1 MPSAKVLIVG
11 GGFSGLGLGYKLK
24 QLGIDDFMILE
35 RAADVGG
42 VWNLNTYPG
51 CNCDV
56 PSHLYSFSFA
66 PNPEWTSTYSPQ
78 PEIRAYLQGCV
89 DRFGLR
95 GNLRTGVVVTGAA
108 WNDAEQRWEVDTSE
122 GQWRA
127 QVLVSAM
134 GPLTEPRLPDVP
146 GIETFT
152 GKIMHSSRWD
162 HDYDLAGK
170 RVASI
175 GTGASAIQ
183 YVPRIAD
190 QVEQLFVFQR
200 SAPWIIAH
208 DKRPI
213 TDDERERF
221 RRHPAAQRRERKKT
235 YLSRE
240 ILVLGFV
247 KQPRIMRLVEGMSR
261 KHLERQVADPQ
272 LRSLLMP
279 EFTIGC
285 KRIVPSNEWYPALQK
300 PNVSLV
306 PKALAEIRAGTVV
319 DSDGAEREV
328 DAIIFGTGFHVS
340 DVPFADR
347 VRGRD
352 GRTLA
357 EVWQGSPRAYL
368 GTAVP
373 GFPNYFMFLGPNTGL
388 GHSSMIYMIESQIEH
403 VSRAV
408 RELDRQA
415 ATTIEVNQAA
425 HDRYNE
431 VVDRKMATT
440 VWQLGGCTSYYQDA
454 TGRNAALWPDWT
466 FSFRRKAKRWKPDAY
481 VITGEHVAGSAVDWI
496 GQR

>member
-1 MPSAKVLIVG
+1 MPSARVLIVG
-11 GGFSGLGLGYKLK
+11 SGFSGLGLGYKLK
-24 QLGIDDFMILE
+24 QLGIDDFVILE

-95 GNLRTGVVVTGAA
+95 GNLRTGVEVTGAA

-221 RRHPAAQRRERKKT
+221 RRHPAAQRRERNKT
-235 YLSRE
+235 YLSKE

-272 LRSLLMP
+272 SAVTVDARVHDRMQ
-279 EFTIGC
+279 TDRAIQ
-285 KRIVPSNEWYPALQK
+285 RV
-300 PNVSLV
+300 VS
-306 PKALAEIRAGTVV
+306 GTAK
-319 DSDGAEREV
+319 AERV
-328 DAIIFGTGFHVS
+328 ARAQSAGGNQG
-340 DVPFADR
+340 R
-347 VRGRD
+347 NGCRLRRGRARG
-352 GRTLA
+352 GRHYLRHWLPCERRA
-357 EVWQGSPRAYL
+357 LRRQGARSRR
-368 GTAVP
+368 T
-373 GFPNYFMFLGPNTGL
+373 
-388 GHSSMIYMIESQIEH
+388 HS
-403 VSRAV
+403 
-408 RELDRQA
+408 
-415 ATTIEVNQAA
+415 
-425 HDRYNE
+425 
-431 VVDRKMATT
+431 
-440 VWQLGGCTSYYQDA
+440 C
-454 TGRNAALWPDWT
+454 
-466 FSFRRKAKRWKPDAY
+466 
-481 VITGEHVAGSAVDWI
+481 
-496 GQR
+496 